1 MPSFEA
7 LVRPFETPRSS
18 PATPG
23 IATIPQ
29 LTPDAILVV
38 QGGGQVKSGGFSYS
52 VSVTFYA
59 DAKQYEVGQ

>member
-1 MPSFEA
+1 MAMEP